1 MIDKT
6 RDGYGQADWQKH
18 YDDNDL
24 AWDLG
29 EASPPFLRLW
39 EDKVFTPG
47 SLIIPGCGQ
56 GHEVTFFAQRGF
68 RVTGID
74 FSPGAVD
81 LLARSLKNKNLS
93 ADILCQD
100 FFDLDETHDR
110 AYDALL
116 EQTFF
121 CAIHPDQRE
130 AYVETVSR
138 ILKPGGTLAGL
149 FYETGEEGGPPFN
162 TTGEDVRNHIGKEFD
177 IERLEKCAFS
187 VERRQDKEWLA
198 VMRKKLLPGGGE
210 PPPPARRGNRPTVDS
225 RR

>member
-1 MIDKT
+1 MVDKT
-6 RDGYGQADWQKH
+6 PGGYQQADWQKH

-29 EASPPFLRLW
+29 EVSPPFVRLW
-39 EDKVFTPG
+39 EDKVLKAGT
-47 SLIIPGCGQ
+47 LIIPGCGQ
-56 GHEVTFFAQRGF
+56 GHEVVYFAERGF

-74 FSPGAVD
+74 FSSGAVD
-81 LLARSLKNKNLS
+81 LLARSLKNKNLN
-93 ADILCQD
+93 ADVLHRD
-100 FFDLDETHDR
+100 FFELDETHNR

-162 TTGEDVRNHIGKEFD
+162 TTGEDIRSYFGKEFD

-187 VERRQDKEWLA
+187 IERRRDKEWLA
-198 VMRKKLLPGGGE
+198 VMRKNSCPEGE
-210 PPPPARRGNRPTVDS
+210 RADR
-225 RR
+225 